1 METYTLLA
9 LLIGGATELRYFT
22 SDSSNILQTF
32 SKLFWPFL
40 NKEQST
46 KPPMVCN
53 A

>member
-1 METYTLLA
+1 METYTSLA
-9 LLIGGATELRYFT
+9 LLIGGAVELRYSS

-32 SKLFWPFL
+32 SKLFWFFL

-46 KPPMVCN
+46 KTPMVFN

>member
-9 LLIGGATELRYFT
+9 LLMGGAMELRYFP
-22 SDSSNILQTF
+22 SDSPNILQTF
-32 SKLFWPFL
+32 SKLFWLFL

-46 KPPMVCN
+46 KTPMVCN